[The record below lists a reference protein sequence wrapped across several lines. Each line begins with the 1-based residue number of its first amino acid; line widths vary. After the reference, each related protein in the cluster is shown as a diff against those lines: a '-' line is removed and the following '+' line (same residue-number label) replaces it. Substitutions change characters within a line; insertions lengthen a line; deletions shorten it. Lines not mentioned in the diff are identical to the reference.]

1 MTTTQITENTI
12 RPVALLRAAA
22 NRISAYG
29 LFQGEYWPVTPGGES
44 SAYIEGDP
52 CCALGALA
60 VAARYDEVL
69 LADAAI
75 DTHPGLVAAVDAVA
89 ARVGELAAWNDSP
102 SRTAADVTA
111 VLRAAATDLTAPD
124 NAGDHG

>member
-1 MTTTQITENTI
+1 MSTYAITETST
-12 RPVALLRAAA
+12 RAAALLRAAA
-22 NRISAYG
+22 NRITAYG
-29 LFQGEYWPVTPGGES
+29 LYRGEYWPVIPGGES

-75 DTHPGLVAAVDAVA
+75 DTHPDLVAAVDAVA
-89 ARVGELAAWNDSP
+89 HRVGELAGWNDSP
-102 SRTAADVTA
+102 VRIAAEVTS
-111 VLRAAATDLTAPD
+111 VLRAAATDITD
-124 NAGDHG
+124 RHNAGGPR

>member
-1 MTTTQITENTI
+1 MTTQPITENTT
-12 RPVALLRAAA
+12 RAAALLRAAA
-22 NRISAYG
+22 NRITAYG
-29 LFQGEYWPVTPGGES
+29 LFQGEYWPVTPGGAS

-75 DTHPGLVAAVDAVA
+75 DTHPDLVAAVDAVA
-89 ARVGELAAWNDSP
+89 GRVGELAGWNDSP
-102 SRTAADVTA
+102 VRTAADVA
-111 VLRAAATDLTAPD
+111 SVLRAAADDLTD
-124 NAGDHG
+124 NAGGH